1 MQLEKIAKRRV
12 AVRVL
17 RIQDLE
23 IFNLSSP
30 TIQYI
35 TETVRFFKFFTVP
48 YHVRKKIHNVPDLV
62 FLNPWYTNR
71 QLGQSQ
77 Y

>member
-30 TIQYI
+30 TIQCI
-35 TETVRFFKFFTVP
+35 TDTVSIFKFVQ
-48 YHVRKKIHNVPDLV
+48 YHVRKKIQNVSDLV
-62 FLNPWYTNR
+62 FKNPYPNC
-71 QLGQSQ
+71 QLGQNRC
-77 Y
+77 